1 MKKNNEIM
9 RRKPRRKTQKKGT
22 VLKKLLMSTTNNLVD
37 FDNVGVP
44 KLYFGGLIMPDRY
57 VTHLAY
63 SLPGDLTVSNAT
75 SGQHIFAGNSCFDP
89 DMTLTGHQPM
99 GFDQLAAF
107 YNKYRVYKSAIKVEL
122 QRTTD
127 AFEYTV
133 TPSLNIS
140 SPGTVGTAME
150 NPFNVYSSVASS
162 VFTSSI
168 ETTISTRKLW
178 GVGNLT
184 QDNFASLVST
194 DPVNLWYWIIN
205 ARTFDNATA
214 ITVRFNYLVVYTV
227 EFFDRQPLAQS

>member
-1 MKKNNEIM
+1 
-9 RRKPRRKTQKKGT
+9 
-22 VLKKLLMSTTNNLVD
+22 
-37 FDNVGVP
+37 
-44 KLYFGGLIMPDRY
+44 
-57 VTHLAY
+57 
-63 SLPGDLTVSNAT
+63 
-75 SGQHIFAGNSCFDP
+75 
-89 DMTLTGHQPM
+89 MTLTGHQPM

-107 YNKYRVYKSAIKVEL
+107 YNKYRVTKSAIKVEL

-133 TPSLNIS
+133 TPSLNVS

-184 QDNFASLVST
+184 QDNFASLVSA